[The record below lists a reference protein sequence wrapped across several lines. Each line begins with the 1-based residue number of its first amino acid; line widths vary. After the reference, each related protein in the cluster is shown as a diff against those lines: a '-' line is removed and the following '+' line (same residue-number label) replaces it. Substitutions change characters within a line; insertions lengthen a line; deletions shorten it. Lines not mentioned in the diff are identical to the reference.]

1 MKTVRHAIV
10 LLAAVSTLSATLSA
24 CGSRKDLKPTEG
36 MKPVPTARGADRP
49 DTPAELMTP
58 DAQSRPDRNAEPLIK
73 SQERAEDPFDLP
85 PK

>member
-1 MKTVRHAIV
+1 MKRAYAVI
-10 LLAAVSTLSATLSA
+10 LAASVLALSA

-58 DAQSRPDRNAEPLIK
+58 DTQSRPDRSAEPLIK
-73 SQERAEDPFDLP
+73 SHERAEDPFDLP